1 MFLDFVV
8 KQSHYLNMIMVWVQN
23 HPNFQWNKISDHL
36 NMKGKLIADPS
47 QYRRLIGRFL
57 YPTLTRPDITYV
69 VHRLS
74 QFLAQPREPHMLA
87 VNKVLQY
94 IKGSTGKWIF
104 FPSEFDLQIK
114 SFCDP
119 DWAGCPDTRRSLTG
133 YSVFLEEA
141 SVSWR
146 SIKQG
151 VVSSP
156 QLKPSIELWLVWLVK
171 LHGYCSWLKT
181 WQLSHSKPALMFC
194 DNQAAL
200 RIART
205 KHIKV
210 DCYLVRYK
218 IQEGVCQNFSCS

>member
-1 MFLDFVV
+1 
-8 KQSHYLNMIMVWVQN
+8 MVWVQN
-23 HPNFQWNKISDHL
+23 HPNFQWNKISDYL

-151 VVSSP
+151 VVSRSSVEAKYRAMTSVTCEITWVL
-156 QLKPSIELWLVWLVK
+156 QLIKDLKIKSFKTCFDVLW
-171 LHGYCSWLKT
+171 
-181 WQLSHSKPALMFC
+181 
-194 DNQAAL
+194 
-200 RIART
+200 
-205 KHIKV
+205 
-210 DCYLVRYK
+210 
-218 IQEGVCQNFSCS
+218 